1 VSSEGVRA
9 GLKTLETEPFVWDFF
24 RGMVYPLLKIEFA
37 SVPAYLSL
45 GMINPALNGI
55 PARNLRVTG
64 IVTSQR

>member
-1 VSSEGVRA
+1 
-9 GLKTLETEPFVWDFF
+9 VWDFF